1 MTEHDPRRELLPP
14 GTILD
19 QAYQLA
25 RIVSAGSMGTVYEG
39 VQLRLNRRVAV
50 KIMVA
55 ELTDNLEALAR
66 FRREVKVTSQL
77 AHPHVVQLLDF
88 GTTPSGQP
96 YLVTEFL
103 DGEDLERRLRR
114 VRRLPLDN
122 VVDIVR
128 QVALALGAIHAQGFV
143 HRDLKPGNIFL
154 VPLPNESD
162 FVKLVDFGI
171 TKVRTS
177 DSGLTK
183 QATVVGTPEYMSPE
197 QASGRVD
204 EVDHRSDQWALAATA
219 WRMLS
224 GRAPFAGVHMNQLL
238 GSIQRDEPPILDP
251 GDLHLPPKLERVLR
265 RGLSKK
271 QSARYPT
278 IVTFARAFEAA
289 AAGPEK
295 P

>member
-1 MTEHDPRRELLPP
+1 MIDHEPRAALPP
-14 GTILD
+14 GTVLES
-19 QAYQLA
+19 AYQLT
-25 RIVSAGSMGTVYEG
+25 RLLSAGSMGTVYEG

-50 KIMVA
+50 KVMVP

-88 GTTPSGQP
+88 GTAESGQP
-96 YLVTEFL
+96 YLVTEYL
-103 DGEDLERRLRR
+103 EGEDLERRLRR
-114 VRRLPLDN
+114 VGRLPLES
-122 VVDIVR
+122 VLEIVQ
-128 QVALALGAIHAQGFV
+128 QVTSALAAIHAKGFV

-154 VPLPNESD
+154 VSMEGGAD

-171 TKVRTS
+171 SKVRTS
-177 DSGLTK
+177 DSGLTR

-219 WRMLS
+219 WRTLS
-224 GRAPFAGVHMNQLL
+224 GSAPFGGVHMNQLL
-238 GSIQRDEPPILDP
+238 GSIQRDEPPPLDER
-251 GDLHLPPKLERVLR
+251 LHLPAKLERVLR
-265 RGLSKK
+265 RALSKK

-278 IVTFARAFEAA
+278 IVTFARALEAA
-289 AAGPEK
+289 ATAGEHR
-295 P
+295 